1 MLSSI
6 PLPEDAPPFSRARRA
21 AAWLREHLHHP
32 CPATVVVAG
41 SGLGEVLSADAEI
54 LERMAYPEIPEFPR
68 STAPGHAGELIILR
82 LRHTPVALLSG
93 RFHLYEGYT
102 SRQIVRPLR
111 ALGLLGARRVVLTNA
126 AGGLNPLFA
135 PGSLMAITDH
145 INFTGHSPLTGP
157 NDDAVGPRFP
167 DMSQVY
173 CPRLR
178 ARALTAAMEAQI
190 RLECGVYVGI
200 TGPQLETPA
209 ETRMFRTLGADAI
222 GMSTVLEAIA
232 AHHMGMQIL
241 GISCIA
247 NQNLPDCMEAV
258 SIETILAQ
266 AAQAG
271 KALRRLLD
279 HLIPTLEE
287 AP

>member
-1 MLSSI
+1 M
-6 PLPEDAPPFSRARRA
+6 PPFSRVRRA
-21 AAWLREHLHHP
+21 AAWLQTHLHHP

-41 SGLGEVLSADAEI
+41 SGLGEVLTADTEI
-54 LERMAYPEIPEFPR
+54 LERIAYPEIPEFPR
-68 STAPGHAGELIILR
+68 STAPGHAGELVLLR
-82 LRHTPVALLSG
+82 LRRTPVALLSG
-93 RFHLYEGYT
+93 RFHLYEGY
-102 SRQIVRPLR
+102 SPREIVRPLR
-111 ALGLLGARRVVLTNA
+111 TLGLLGTRRVVLTNA

-135 PGSLMAITDH
+135 AGSLMAITDH
-145 INFTGHSPLTGP
+145 INLTGHSPLTGP

-178 ARALTAAMEAQI
+178 ARALTAAMDVRI

-209 ETRMFRTLGADAI
+209 ETRMFRALGADAI